1 VQGFRTINFADQ
13 ATGRI
18 YLRIESGVPVS
29 VDGVG
34 FQAAICDPDTLSGVR
49 AVAPGALRGE
59 VADTG
64 SPQYLPGEG
73 MAGASPTL
81 GQWGDAARDRT

>member
-1 VQGFRTINFADQ
+1 
-13 ATGRI
+13 
-18 YLRIESGVPVS
+18 
-29 VDGVG
+29 
-34 FQAAICDPDTLSGVR
+34 LSGVR
-49 AVAPGALRGE
+49 AVAPSALRGE